1 VRVCECVESDVS
13 KGWSVRVFAAMQ
25 RRRSS
30 LVKWYVV
37 AEESKEDAIA
47 AVRHHIGE
55 SGEQIEA
62 VKPLSATRISGR
74 ARKPG
79 EVAHVYVRHVRCR
92 DVSARVHA

>member
-1 VRVCECVESDVS
+1 MRVCECVESDVS

-74 ARKPG
+74 ARKRG
-79 EVAHVYVRHVRCR
+79 EVAHVYVRHMHRSP
-92 DVSARVHA
+92 DSEGS